1 MTTSITYGDAYS
13 NLEQL
18 CVCDA
23 WPLVNRVVETGEA
36 VIISRPDG
44 NNVALVSEA
53 ELSSLLETLY
63 LLRSPAN
70 ASRLSTALARS
81 KKGNVKP
88 QSMDELYQRFGLEG
102 DERITA
108 G

>member
-18 CVCDA
+18 CD
-23 WPLVNRVVETGEA
+23 RVVETGEA

-70 ASRLSTALARS
+70 ASRLQSALVRS
-81 KKGNVKP
+81 KEGTVKP
-88 QSMDELYQRFGLEG
+88 QSLDELYRRFGLEG

>member
-1 MTTSITYGDAYS
+1 MEIPISCDEAQR
-13 NLEQL
+13 NFEKL
-18 CVCDA
+18 CD
-23 WPLVNRVVETGEA
+23 RVVETGEA

-70 ASRLSTALARS
+70 ASRLQTALTRA
-81 KKGNVKP
+81 KEGIVKP
-88 QSMDELYQRFGLEG
+88 QTIDELYQQFGLG
-102 DERITA
+102 DENIA
-108 G
+108 VS